1 MLENTH
7 YASCTRNCPFTSF
20 QWTSSGYTPLSNKDK
35 DELPYFVGS
44 DKAPTVK
51 SVGTITPF
59 SIQLRLGNEMLPIQP
74 ITNMHMLTQE
84 LQRAVH
90 AANDM
95 LWSVPTIS
103 TFRNFR
109 SVADS
114 DTPSASYSNSLKSNG
129 YCEYLCLQNNDF
141 LTPYIPVEA
150 LDDQTITDN
159 ILYRDY
165 ELAANNRGEFVL
177 NEFIPPISKFML
189 GFDLETFPNQSDMA
203 RSGRYLG
210 NGPVTLIMTDTIA
223 ANTKSVSTLNQPD
236 TYNAIA
242 VVLFDIRFS
251 IMSGGQVLSYY

>member
-1 MLENTH
+1 MLENLH

-44 DKAPTVK
+44 DKAPKVS

-95 LWSVPTIS
+95 MWSVPTIS

-109 SVADS
+109 SIADS
-114 DTPSASYSNSLKSNG
+114 DTPSATYSSSLKSNV
-129 YCEYLCLQNNDF
+129 
-141 LTPYIPVEA
+141 IV
-150 LDDQTITDN
+150 N
-159 ILYRDY
+159 IYVY
-165 ELAANNRGEFVL
+165 
-177 NEFIPPISKFML
+177 KTM
-189 GFDLETFPNQSDMA
+189 TF
-203 RSGRYLG
+203 
-210 NGPVTLIMTDTIA
+210 
-223 ANTKSVSTLNQPD
+223 
-236 TYNAIA
+236 
-242 VVLFDIRFS
+242 
-251 IMSGGQVLSYY
+251 

>member
-1 MLENTH
+1 MNADAT
-7 YASCTRNCPFTSF
+7 AS
-20 QWTSSGYTPLSNKDK
+20 
-35 DELPYFVGS
+35 PYFVGS
-44 DKAPTVK
+44 DLPPVLTGL
-51 SVGTITPF
+51 GTINPF
-59 SIQLRLGNEMLPIQP
+59 SIQLRLGNELLPQQP
-74 ITNMHMLTQE
+74 MTNLTMLTQE

-95 LWSVPTIS
+95 MWSIPTIS

-109 SVADS
+109 SA
-114 DTPSASYSNSLKSNG
+114 TAAAPTAAYTNSLTSNG
-129 YCEYLCLQNNDF
+129 NCEYLCLKNNDF
-141 LTPYIPVEA
+141 LIPYVPIQA

-159 ILYRDY
+159 PLYRDY
-165 ELAANNRGEFVL
+165 LSTLKVAGRGQFVL
-177 NEFIPPISKFML
+177 NEFIPPIFKFML

-210 NGPVTLIMTDTIA
+210 NGPVTLVMTNTVATAVKSTSSLQA
-223 ANTKSVSTLNQPD
+223 AD